1 MFPGIIILIFLD
13 LEHSTNRLIRI
24 DYLEFADLEQNGG
37 DTVTVQ
43 DSITKL
49 KKRKFNIPW
58 SIVIPA
64 IPLFLWLS
72 FLVLFPHIRL
82 VVLSLLK
89 RGQDAFLLD
98 NTLTVFLGNYL
109 SPFQDPDQ
117 LFTKVFF
124 RTVLFSLINTILTL
138 IVAYPIA
145 FYLAKVLKGRRKFA
159 LLLLLILP
167 YWVSEL
173 VRVYAWMN
181 ILRETGFL
189 NYLLVNILGV
199 IDQPVEFLYNNVSLF
214 VVFVYSSVLLM
225 LLPIYSSLEGLADE
239 QIQAA
244 EDLGAG
250 PLATFRYVVFPI
262 SLPSVT
268 YGCILVFM
276 LSAGNYLIPNLIG
289 GKNSL
294 WVTEMIYNRFIVSTN
309 WNLGSA
315 YSLILLVSTSLMV
328 WFGLRLT
335 GQSLRGVFSEQ

>member
-1 MFPGIIILIFLD
+1 MTAQ
-13 LEHSTNRLIRI
+13 E
-24 DYLEFADLEQNGG
+24 
-37 DTVTVQ
+37 
-43 DSITKL
+43 SITTAR
-49 KKRKFNIPW
+49 KRKFKVPW
-58 SIVIPA
+58 AIVLPA

-72 FLVLFPHIRL
+72 LLIVFPHIRL
-82 VVLSLLK
+82 AILSFLK
-89 RGQDAFLLD
+89 RGQDIFFLDDYL
-98 NTLTVFLGNYL
+98 NIFLGNYL
-109 SPFQDPDQ
+109 APFQDPDQ
-117 LFTKVFF
+117 LFSRVFF
-124 RTVLFSLINTILTL
+124 KTMLYSLANTLLSL

-145 FYLAKVLKGRRKFA
+145 FYLAKVLKGSRKFA

-189 NYLLVNILGV
+189 NYLLVNVFGIL
-199 IDQPVEFLYNNVSLF
+199 DQPVEFLYNNTSLF

-225 LLPIYSSLEGLADE
+225 MLPIYSSLEGLADE

-250 PLATFRYVVFPI
+250 PFATFRYVVFPI

-276 LSAGNYLIPNLIG
+276 ISAGSYLIPNLIG
-289 GKNSL
+289 GKNTL
-294 WVTEMIYNRFIVSTN
+294 WVTEMIYNRFIISTN

-315 YSLILLVSTSLMV
+315 YSLILLISTSIMIYL
-328 WFGLRLT
+328 GLRLT

>member
-1 MFPGIIILIFLD
+1 M
-13 LEHSTNRLIRI
+13 T
-24 DYLEFADLEQNGG
+24 A
-37 DTVTVQ
+37 Q
-43 DSITKL
+43 DSITTPR
-49 KKRKFNIPW
+49 KRKFKVPW
-58 SIVIPA
+58 AIVLPA

-72 FLVLFPHIRL
+72 LLIVFPHIRL
-82 VVLSLLK
+82 ALLSFLK
-89 RGQDAFLLD
+89 RGQDIFFLDDYL
-98 NTLTVFLGNYL
+98 NIFLGNYL
-109 SPFQDPDQ
+109 APFQDPDQ
-117 LFTKVFF
+117 LFSRVFF
-124 RTVLFSLINTILTL
+124 KTMLYSLVNTLLTL
-138 IVAYPIA
+138 IFAYPIA
-145 FYLAKVLKGRRKFA
+145 FYLAKVLKGSRKFA

-189 NYLLVNILGV
+189 NYLLVNVFGIF
-199 IDQPVEFLYNNVSLF
+199 DQPVEFLYNNTSLF

-250 PLATFRYVVFPI
+250 PFATFRYVVFPI

-276 LSAGNYLIPNLIG
+276 ISAGNYLIPNLIG
-289 GKNSL
+289 GKNTL
-294 WVTEMIYNRFIVSTN
+294 WVTEMIYNRFIISTN

-315 YSLILLVSTSLMV
+315 YSLVLLISTSIMIWL
-328 WFGLRLT
+328 GLRLT

>member
-1 MFPGIIILIFLD
+1 M
-13 LEHSTNRLIRI
+13 T
-24 DYLEFADLEQNGG
+24 A
-37 DTVTVQ
+37 Q
-43 DSITKL
+43 DSITTPR
-49 KKRKFNIPW
+49 KRKFKVPW
-58 SIVIPA
+58 AIVIPA

-72 FLVLFPHIRL
+72 LLIFFPHVRL
-82 VVLSLLK
+82 LILSFLK
-89 RGQDAFLLD
+89 RGQDIFFLDDYL
-98 NTLTVFLGNYL
+98 NIFLGNYL
-109 SPFQDPDQ
+109 APFQDPDQ
-117 LFTKVFF
+117 LFTRVFF
-124 RTVLFSLINTILTL
+124 KTMLYSLVNTLLSL

-145 FYLAKVLKGRRKFA
+145 FYLAKVLKGSRKFA

-189 NYLLVNILGV
+189 NYLLVNVLGIL
-199 IDQPVEFLYNNVSLF
+199 DQPVEFLYNNTSLF

-225 LLPIYSSLEGLADE
+225 MLPIYSSLEGLADE

-250 PLATFRYVVFPI
+250 PFATFRYVVFPI

-276 LSAGNYLIPNLIG
+276 ISAGSYLIPNLIG
-289 GKNSL
+289 GKNTL
-294 WVTEMIYNRFIVSTN
+294 WVTEMIYNRFIISTN

-315 YSLILLVSTSLMV
+315 YSLILLISTSIMIYL
-328 WFGLRLT
+328 GLRLT

>member
-1 MFPGIIILIFLD
+1 M
-13 LEHSTNRLIRI
+13 T
-24 DYLEFADLEQNGG
+24 A
-37 DTVTVQ
+37 Q
-43 DSITKL
+43 DSITTPR
-49 KKRKFNIPW
+49 KRKFKVPW
-58 SIVIPA
+58 AIVLPA

-72 FLVLFPHIRL
+72 LLIVFPHIRL
-82 VVLSLLK
+82 ALLSFLK
-89 RGQDAFLLD
+89 RGQDIFFLDDYL
-98 NTLTVFLGNYL
+98 NIFLGNYL
-109 SPFQDPDQ
+109 APFQDPDQ
-117 LFTKVFF
+117 LFSRVFF
-124 RTVLFSLINTILTL
+124 KTMLYSLVNTLLTL

-145 FYLAKVLKGRRKFA
+145 FYLAKVLKGSRKFA

-189 NYLLVNILGV
+189 NYLLVNVFGIF
-199 IDQPVEFLYNNVSLF
+199 DQPVEFLYNNTSLF

-250 PLATFRYVVFPI
+250 PFATFRYVVFPI

-276 LSAGNYLIPNLIG
+276 ISAGNYLIPNLIG
-289 GKNSL
+289 GKNTL
-294 WVTEMIYNRFIVSTN
+294 WVTEMIYNRFIISTN

-315 YSLILLVSTSLMV
+315 YSIVLLISTSIMIWL
-328 WFGLRLT
+328 GLRLT

>member
-1 MFPGIIILIFLD
+1 M
-13 LEHSTNRLIRI
+13 T
-24 DYLEFADLEQNGG
+24 A
-37 DTVTVQ
+37 Q
-43 DSITKL
+43 DSITTPR
-49 KKRKFNIPW
+49 KRKFKVPW
-58 SIVIPA
+58 AIVLPA

-72 FLVLFPHIRL
+72 LLIVFPHIRL
-82 VVLSLLK
+82 ALLSFLK
-89 RGQDAFLLD
+89 RGQDIFFLDDYL
-98 NTLTVFLGNYL
+98 NIFLGNYL
-109 SPFQDPDQ
+109 APFQDPDQ
-117 LFTKVFF
+117 LFSRVFF
-124 RTVLFSLINTILTL
+124 KTMLYSLVNTLLTL

-145 FYLAKVLKGRRKFA
+145 FYLAKVLKGSRKFA

-189 NYLLVNILGV
+189 NYLLVNVFGIF
-199 IDQPVEFLYNNVSLF
+199 DQPVEFLYNNTSLF

-250 PLATFRYVVFPI
+250 PFATFRYVVFPI

-276 LSAGNYLIPNLIG
+276 ISAGNYLIPNLIG
-289 GKNSL
+289 GKNTL
-294 WVTEMIYNRFIVSTN
+294 WVTEMIYNRFIISTN

-315 YSLILLVSTSLMV
+315 YSLVLLISTSIMIWL
-328 WFGLRLT
+328 GLRLT

>member
-1 MFPGIIILIFLD
+1 M
-13 LEHSTNRLIRI
+13 T
-24 DYLEFADLEQNGG
+24 A
-37 DTVTVQ
+37 Q
-43 DSITKL
+43 DSITTPR
-49 KKRKFNIPW
+49 KRKFKVPW
-58 SIVIPA
+58 AIVLPA

-72 FLVLFPHIRL
+72 LLIVFPHIRL
-82 VVLSLLK
+82 ALLSFLK
-89 RGQDAFLLD
+89 RGQDIFFLDDYL
-98 NTLTVFLGNYL
+98 NIFLGNYL
-109 SPFQDPDQ
+109 APFQDPDQ
-117 LFTKVFF
+117 LFSRVFF
-124 RTVLFSLINTILTL
+124 KTMLYSLVNTLLTL

-145 FYLAKVLKGRRKFA
+145 FYLAKVLKGSRKFA

-189 NYLLVNILGV
+189 NYLLVNVFGIF
-199 IDQPVEFLYNNVSLF
+199 DQPVEFLYNNTSLF

-250 PLATFRYVVFPI
+250 PFATFRYVVFPI

-276 LSAGNYLIPNLIG
+276 ISAGSYLIPNLIG
-289 GKNSL
+289 GKNTL
-294 WVTEMIYNRFIVSTN
+294 WVTEMIYNRFIISTN

-315 YSLILLVSTSLMV
+315 YSLVLLISTSIMIWL
-328 WFGLRLT
+328 GLRLT

>member
-1 MFPGIIILIFLD
+1 M
-13 LEHSTNRLIRI
+13 T
-24 DYLEFADLEQNGG
+24 A
-37 DTVTVQ
+37 Q
-43 DSITKL
+43 DSITKPR
-49 KKRKFNIPW
+49 KRKFKVPW
-58 SIVIPA
+58 AIVLPA

-72 FLVLFPHIRL
+72 LLIVFPHIRL
-82 VVLSLLK
+82 AILSLLK
-89 RGQDAFLLD
+89 RGQDSFFLENYL
-98 NTLTVFLGNYL
+98 NIFLGNYL
-109 SPFQDPDQ
+109 APFQDPDQ
-117 LFTKVFF
+117 LFSRVFF
-124 RTVLFSLINTILTL
+124 KTVTYSLANTLLTL

-145 FYLAKVLKGRRKFA
+145 FYLAKVLKGWRKFA
-159 LLLLLILP
+159 LLLLLVLP

-189 NYLLVNILGV
+189 NYLLVNVLGI
-199 IDQPVEFLYNNVSLF
+199 IDQPVEFLFNNTSLF

-225 LLPIYSSLEGLADE
+225 MLPIYSSLDGLADE

-250 PLATFRYVVFPI
+250 PFATFRYVVFPI

-276 LSAGNYLIPNLIG
+276 ISAGNYLIPTLIG
-289 GKNSL
+289 GKNTL
-294 WVTEMIYNRFIVSTN
+294 WVTEMIYNRFIISTN

-315 YSLILLVSTSLMV
+315 YSLLLLVSTSIMV
-328 WFGLRLT
+328 WLGLRLT

>member
-1 MFPGIIILIFLD
+1 MTAQ
-13 LEHSTNRLIRI
+13 E
-24 DYLEFADLEQNGG
+24 
-37 DTVTVQ
+37 
-43 DSITKL
+43 DSITTPR
-49 KKRKFNIPW
+49 KRKFKVPW
-58 SIVIPA
+58 AIVLPA

-72 FLVLFPHIRL
+72 LLIVFPHIRL
-82 VVLSLLK
+82 AILSFLK
-89 RGQDAFLLD
+89 RGQDIFFLDDYL
-98 NTLTVFLGNYL
+98 NIFLGNYL
-109 SPFQDPDQ
+109 APFQDPDQ
-117 LFTKVFF
+117 LFTRVFF
-124 RTVLFSLINTILTL
+124 KTMLYSLVNTLLTL
-138 IVAYPIA
+138 IFAYPIA
-145 FYLAKVLKGRRKFA
+145 FYLAKVLKGSRKFA

-189 NYLLVNILGV
+189 NYLLVNVLGIL
-199 IDQPVEFLYNNVSLF
+199 DQPVEFLYNNTSLF

-225 LLPIYSSLEGLADE
+225 MLPIYSSLEGLADE

-250 PLATFRYVVFPI
+250 PFATFRYVVFPI

-276 LSAGNYLIPNLIG
+276 ISAGSYLIPNLIG
-289 GKNSL
+289 GKNTL
-294 WVTEMIYNRFIVSTN
+294 WVTEMIYNRFIISTN

-315 YSLILLVSTSLMV
+315 YSLILLISTSIMIYL
-328 WFGLRLT
+328 GLRLT

>member
-1 MFPGIIILIFLD
+1 M
-13 LEHSTNRLIRI
+13 T
-24 DYLEFADLEQNGG
+24 A
-37 DTVTVQ
+37 Q
-43 DSITKL
+43 DSITTPR
-49 KKRKFNIPW
+49 KRKFKVPW
-58 SIVIPA
+58 AIVLPA

-72 FLVLFPHIRL
+72 LLIVFPHIRL
-82 VVLSLLK
+82 LILSFLK
-89 RGQDAFLLD
+89 RGQDIFFLD
-98 NTLTVFLGNYL
+98 NYLNIFLGNYL
-109 SPFQDPDQ
+109 APFQDPDQ
-117 LFTKVFF
+117 LFSRVFF
-124 RTVLFSLINTILTL
+124 KTMLYSLVNTLLTL

-145 FYLAKVLKGRRKFA
+145 FYLAKVLKGSRKFA

-189 NYLLVNILGV
+189 NYLLVNVLG
-199 IDQPVEFLYNNVSLF
+199 IFDQPVEFLYNNTSLF

-250 PLATFRYVVFPI
+250 PFATFRYVVFPI

-276 LSAGNYLIPNLIG
+276 ISAGNYLIPNLIG
-289 GKNSL
+289 GKNTL
-294 WVTEMIYNRFIVSTN
+294 WVTEMIYNRFIISTN

-315 YSLILLVSTSLMV
+315 YSLLLLISTSIMIWL
-328 WFGLRLT
+328 GLRLT

>member
-1 MFPGIIILIFLD
+1 MTSQ
-13 LEHSTNRLIRI
+13 E
-24 DYLEFADLEQNGG
+24 
-37 DTVTVQ
+37 
-43 DSITKL
+43 DSITTPR
-49 KKRKFNIPW
+49 KRKFKVPW
-58 SIVIPA
+58 AIVLPA

-72 FLVLFPHIRL
+72 LLIVFPHIRL
-82 VVLSLLK
+82 AILSFLK
-89 RGQDAFLLD
+89 RGQDIFFLDDYL
-98 NTLTVFLGNYL
+98 NIFLGNYL
-109 SPFQDPDQ
+109 APFQDPDQ
-117 LFTKVFF
+117 LFTRVFF
-124 RTVLFSLINTILTL
+124 KTMLYSLVNTLLSL

-145 FYLAKVLKGRRKFA
+145 FYLAKVLKGSRKFA

-189 NYLLVNILGV
+189 NYLLVNVFGIF
-199 IDQPVEFLYNNVSLF
+199 DQPVEFLYNNTSLF

-225 LLPIYSSLEGLADE
+225 MLPIYSSLEGLADE

-250 PLATFRYVVFPI
+250 PFATFRYVVFPI

-276 LSAGNYLIPNLIG
+276 ISAGSYLIPNLIG
-289 GKNSL
+289 GKNTL
-294 WVTEMIYNRFIVSTN
+294 WVTEMIYNRFIISTN

-315 YSLILLVSTSLMV
+315 YSLLLLISTSIMIWLA
-328 WFGLRLT
+328 LRLT

>member
-1 MFPGIIILIFLD
+1 M
-13 LEHSTNRLIRI
+13 T
-24 DYLEFADLEQNGG
+24 A
-37 DTVTVQ
+37 Q
-43 DSITKL
+43 DSITTPR
-49 KKRKFNIPW
+49 KRKFKVPW
-58 SIVIPA
+58 AIVLPA

-72 FLVLFPHIRL
+72 LLIVFPHIRL
-82 VVLSLLK
+82 AMLSFLK
-89 RGQDAFLLD
+89 RGQDTMFLD
-98 NTLTVFLGNYL
+98 NYLNIFLGNYL
-109 SPFQDPDQ
+109 APFQDPDQ
-117 LFTKVFF
+117 LFSRVFF
-124 RTVLFSLINTILTL
+124 KTMLYSLVNTLLTL

-145 FYLAKVLKGRRKFA
+145 FYLAKVLKGSRKFA

-189 NYLLVNILGV
+189 NYLLVNVLG
-199 IDQPVEFLYNNVSLF
+199 IFDQPVEFLYNNTSLF

-250 PLATFRYVVFPI
+250 PFATFRYVVFPI

-276 LSAGNYLIPNLIG
+276 ISAGNYLIPNLIG
-289 GKNSL
+289 GKNTL
-294 WVTEMIYNRFIVSTN
+294 WVTEMIYNRFIISTN

-315 YSLILLVSTSLMV
+315 YSLLLLISTSIMIWL
-328 WFGLRLT
+328 GLRLT

>member
-1 MFPGIIILIFLD
+1 MTAQ
-13 LEHSTNRLIRI
+13 E
-24 DYLEFADLEQNGG
+24 
-37 DTVTVQ
+37 
-43 DSITKL
+43 DSITTPR
-49 KKRKFNIPW
+49 KRKFKVPW
-58 SIVIPA
+58 AIVLPA

-72 FLVLFPHIRL
+72 LLIVFPHIRL
-82 VVLSLLK
+82 AILSFLK
-89 RGQDAFLLD
+89 RGQDIFFLDDYL
-98 NTLTVFLGNYL
+98 NIFLGNYL
-109 SPFQDPDQ
+109 APFQDPDQ
-117 LFTKVFF
+117 LFTRVFF
-124 RTVLFSLINTILTL
+124 KTMLYSLVNTLLSL

-145 FYLAKVLKGRRKFA
+145 FYLAKVLKGSRKFA

-189 NYLLVNILGV
+189 NYLLVNVLGIL
-199 IDQPVEFLYNNVSLF
+199 DQPVEFLYNNTSLF

-225 LLPIYSSLEGLADE
+225 MLPIYSSLEGLADE

-250 PLATFRYVVFPI
+250 PFATFRYVVFPI

-276 LSAGNYLIPNLIG
+276 ISAGSYLIPNLIG
-289 GKNSL
+289 GKNTL
-294 WVTEMIYNRFIVSTN
+294 WVTEMIYNRFIISTN

-315 YSLILLVSTSLMV
+315 YSLILLISTSIMIYL
-328 WFGLRLT
+328 GLRLT